1 MNIRLGTV
9 VSAQGT
15 TPGPASAITYTIKV
29 DENGS
34 IIQLTG
40 IVPENR
46 PHGSEIDIRA
56 ARPGSLVLVCYRD
69 QRTDFLVF
77 GEEPDYGPCPNT
89 PGVTVVTPDE
99 LRLLASGGS
108 TIEGT
113 NTGNEGVPGGGDQP

>member
-77 GEEPDYGPCPNT
+77 GEEPDYGPCPLV
-89 PGVTVVTPDE
+89 PGVGVVTLEDAK
-99 LRLLASGGS
+99 RLIVA
-108 TIEGT
+108 TEIREAT